1 MQINREI
8 QMHLDRKDPTPA
20 VDAVQGETARSVT
33 LALFDKGQPWTVP
46 ADASVLIRYRKEDL
60 TGGVYD
66 SLPDGTR
73 AWNVRGNLVDIRIAP
88 QALAVSGVTAM
99 QAAIVAEGEELASF
113 IFRVCVESDPSIGTL
128 ASDDYINIGQWLM
141 PRIYQFVSE
150 AEAAAA
156 TAVRATEEALRTAAS
171 ISSRYDPQYAVCGV
185 DPADGLTMENASAI
199 TSAYFPLLGKQLGV
213 AFSPLVTVRLFYYDA
228 QQAFLGADL
237 TRTESFELDIPVG
250 AAFARIE
257 IRYAVGFAVDDPKK
271 LSNYVTVYIPNTSAE
286 DADRAQSA
294 ASQAFMSAD
303 RANTAATQ
311 ALLSA
316 QQALLS
322 AQQADAAAQTALDVA
337 KTGVKTVNG
346 ISPDKNG
353 NVEVAG
359 DGIPNYWESH
369 LASKIAAVKALQE
382 AGGKDCF
389 SFVVI
394 ADPHYESNL
403 GKCSPAIAKRIMD
416 ACGIKYCLC
425 LGDMQTRHG
434 AKHDESYIDNEWIGI
449 EEMLSP
455 IRDRLLATQG
465 NHDGSYGW
473 FDLNGDGLIND
484 DANGDGVVDS
494 YDKDVHN
501 FTPQKL
507 YARIFRKVSAME
519 GVHFSEDGTGYYV
532 DDTGSKVRYIILN
545 SHVNKYELNDDGL
558 VKYNNMYNF
567 RFGQAQYDM
576 VIEALS
582 TVPSDSWSVV
592 VASHV
597 PLDRTGEYIAWGG
610 QEDENGAQTGSPAD
624 CVIMMR
630 LLNAYQNKTAYTGIF
645 TGTQGGSVGFENL
658 IDTTSAD
665 WWADSRLDSSGTQS
679 TGVGR
684 NVTNYIPYTDG
695 DMLKIKGAALY
706 ASDRFAVYGDDK
718 AMIYLGAGSSLST
731 YITTDEDGVLYFDTS
746 SLSQISPSAAG
757 GAFIRLP
764 VQLVDGTEPII
775 TTGDLNT
782 STESFDAVSV
792 SVDFAEAK
800 GTLVSYH
807 GGHVHEDITWDK
819 DYAWNGAEHS
829 DFPLIATR
837 CDGAEENDAALKA
850 ERIAGTITEQSF
862 DVFTVNKATGK
873 IYATKIGAG
882 ADREIHC

>member
-46 ADASVLIRYRKEDL
+46 ADASVLIRYRKGDL

-73 AWNVRGNLVDIRIAP
+73 AWNIRDNLVDIRIAP

-156 TAVRATEEALRTAAS
+156 TAVRAAEEALRTAAS

-257 IRYAVGFAVDDPKK
+257 IRYAVGFAVDDPEK

-316 QQALLS
+316 QQA
-322 AQQADAAAQTALDVA
+322 DTAAQTALDVA

-389 SFVVI
+389 SFLVI

-403 GKCSPAIAKRIMD
+403 GKISPALAKRIMD

-455 IRDRLLATQG
+455 IRDRLLITQG

-484 DANGDGVVDS
+484 DVNGDGVADS

-545 SHVNKYELNDDGL
+545 SHVNKYELNDDGS

-610 QEDENGAQTGSPAD
+610 KEDENGAQTGDPAD
-624 CVIMMR
+624 CVVMMR
-630 LLNAYQNKTAYTGIF
+630 LLNAYVNKTSYVGSFAGN
-645 TGTQGGSVGFENL
+645 QGGGTGYENL
-658 IDTTSAD
+658 ADPTSAD
-665 WWADSRLDSSGTQS
+665 WASDSRLNSSGAIDNTA
-679 TGVGR
+679 TGR
-684 NVTNYIPYTDG
+684 NVTNYIPYTEG
-695 DMLKIKGAALY
+695 DVIKIKGLTLY
-706 ASDRFAVYGDDK
+706 TSDRFAIYDANK
-718 AMIYLGAGSSLST
+718 TRIYLGAGSGLSACS
-731 YITTDEDGVLYFDTS
+731 TTENGIIYLDTGKF
-746 SLSQISPSAAG
+746 ANVHETAVG
-757 GAFIRLP
+757 GSFVRLP
-764 VQLVDGTEPII
+764 VQLVEGEEIVI
-775 TTGDLNT
+775 TTGDLSG
-782 STESFDAVSV
+782 STAGFDAVSV
-792 SVDFAEAK
+792 NADFTAAK

-829 DFPLIATR
+829 DFPVIATR
-837 CDGAEENDAALKA
+837 CDGAEENEDDLLA
-850 ERIAGTITEQSF
+850 ERVAGTITEQSF
-862 DVFTVNKATGK
+862 DVFTVDKATRK

-882 ADREIHC
+882 DDREIHC

>member
-1 MQINREI
+1 MQIIREI

-20 VDAVQGETARSVT
+20 VDAVQGETARAVT
-33 LALFDKGQPWTVP
+33 LALYDKGAPWTVP
-46 ADASVLIRYRKEDL
+46 ADASILIRYRKEDL

-73 AWNVRGNLVDIRIAP
+73 AWEIRGNLVDIRIAP

-113 IFRVCVESDPSIGTL
+113 IFHVCVESDPSIGTL

-156 TAVRATEEALRTAAS
+156 TAVRAAEDALRTAAGV
-171 ISSRYDPQYAVCGV
+171 SSRYTPKYALCGL
-185 DPADGLTMENASAI
+185 DPADGQPMENAGAV
-199 TSAYFPLLGKQLGV
+199 TSDYFPLLGKRLGV
-213 AFSPLVTVRLFYYDA
+213 AFSPLVTVRLFFYDA

-237 TRTESFELDIPVG
+237 TRTESFELDIPAG
-250 AAFARIE
+250 AAFARVE
-257 IRYAVGFAVDDPKK
+257 IRYAVGFAVDDSEK
-271 LSNYVTVYIPNTSAE
+271 LADLVTLYIPNTSAE
-286 DADRAQSA
+286 DADQAQSA

-311 ALLSA
+311 ALQNA
-316 QQALLS
+316 DRAEQA
-322 AQQADAAAQTALDVA
+322 ARDALDVA
-337 KTGVKTVNG
+337 NNGVKTVNG
-346 ISPDKNG
+346 ISPDENG

-359 DGIPNYWESH
+359 DGVPDYWKPH

-394 ADPHYESNL
+394 TDIHYERNL
-403 GKCSPAIAKRIMD
+403 GKCSPAIAKHIMD
-416 ACGIKYCLC
+416 ECGIKYCLF

-434 AKHDESYIDNEWIGI
+434 AKYDEAYIENEWLGI

-484 DANGDGVVDS
+484 DVNGDGVADS

-545 SHVNKYELNDDGL
+545 SHVNKYELNDDGS

-582 TVPSDSWSVV
+582 TVPTDSWSVI

-597 PLDRTGEYIAWGG
+597 PLDRTAEYTAWGG
-610 QEDENGAQTGSPAD
+610 EIDENGAQTGNPAD
-624 CVIMMR
+624 CVVMMR
-630 LLNAYQNKTAYTGIF
+630 MLNAYVNK
-645 TGTQGGSVGFENL
+645 GTYIGSFAGNQGGGIGYVNL
-658 IDTTSAD
+658 ADPTGAD
-665 WWADSRLDSSGTQS
+665 WASDSRLNSSGAIDSNAT
-679 TGVGR
+679 GR
-684 NVTNYIPYTDG
+684 NVTNYIPYNEG
-695 DMLKIKGAALY
+695 DIIKIKGLTLY
-706 ASDRFAVYGDDK
+706 TSDRFAIYDADK
-718 AMIYLGAGSSLST
+718 SRIYLGTGTGLDSC
-731 YITTDEDGVLYFDTS
+731 TTTKDGIIYLDTGK
-746 SLSQISPSAAG
+746 IADVHETAAG
-757 GAFIRLP
+757 GSFIRLP
-764 VQLVDGTEPII
+764 VQLVDGEEIII
-775 TTGDLNT
+775 TAGDLNA
-782 STESFDAVSV
+782 STEGFDAVSV
-792 SVDFAEAK
+792 SVNFAEAK

-807 GGHVHEDITWDK
+807 GGHVHEDNVWGTS
-819 DYAWNGAEHS
+819 YAWNGAEHG
-829 DFPLIATR
+829 DFNVIATR
-837 CDGAEENDAALKA
+837 CDGAEENDSGLKA
-850 ERIAGTITEQSF
+850 ERVAGTITEQSF
-862 DVFTVNKATGK
+862 DVFTVNKATRK

-882 ADREIHC
+882 DDREIRY